1 MADVVYASDLDDR
14 ETKMWREDLILNN
27 FEEND
32 AQAIL
37 AIPICERLLRDKI
50 SWVFTKDGNYSIK
63 TAYMV
68 GKACIFDNF
77 HQSWVKLWSLDV
89 SPKIRHFCW
98 RICTSTLPVR
108 SLLKSRHLIED
119 FMYPICH
126 TEFEQQ
132 HVLLTRC
139 GRAMALLTWSLL
151 LVKSPS

>member
-126 TEFEQQ
+126 TEFETTACAA
-132 HVLLTRC
+132 HEVWESNGL
-139 GRAMALLTWSLL
+139 AD
-151 LVKSPS
+151 LVPATSQVS